1 MTVAD
6 IGQFVTTVGFPVAAY
21 AGMFY
26 YLIKRDDRF
35 MDIIDKLRQSID
47 ELKLYIARGC
57 DDGK

>member
-1 MTVAD
+1 MSVAD
-6 IGQFVTTVGFPVAAY
+6 IGQFITTVGFPVAAY
-21 AGMFY
+21 AAMFY

-35 MDIIDKLRQSID
+35 MDIIDNLRQSID

>member
-6 IGQFVTTVGFPVAAY
+6 IGQFITTVGFPVAAY

-26 YLIKRDDRF
+26 YLIKRDDHF
-35 MDIIDKLRQSID
+35 MEVIDKLRSSID
-47 ELKLYIARGC
+47 ELKIFIARGC